1 MVKTKKDIYA
11 LIIWVVDLIKTDNIV
26 CYAMFWLDLYY
37 TFARNP
43 LNDAKG
49 GFLSKSMETSLSASL
64 LVINPHCEALIG
76 MIAAFFKTSI
86 CSGVQVEQYI

>member
-1 MVKTKKDIYA
+1 
-11 LIIWVVDLIKTDNIV
+11 
-26 CYAMFWLDLYY
+26 MFGLVLYY

-43 LNDAKG
+43 LSDAKG

-86 CSGVQVEQYI
+86 CSGVQVEQYILIFEKQY

>member
-1 MVKTKKDIYA
+1 MK
-11 LIIWVVDLIKTDNIV
+11 IIKSFMKIENIR
-26 CYAMFWLDLYY
+26 AIFLRNFLLGLYY

-43 LNDAKG
+43 LSDAKG